1 MPVDEFTF
9 LVGVITVG
17 LLLLFLGYVFGRK
30 VGGISVD
37 KRWENKLPGLLKETR
52 DRSRTVLAG
61 RFSEQ
66 LAPYLP
72 DFPYSPTEVRF
83 VGSPVDF
90 IVFPGIDEKEPTEIV
105 FVEVKSGRSTLTH
118 VQRKLRDIVQA
129 GKIGWEEYRVPS
141 DFSG

>member
-1 MPVDEFTF
+1 M
-9 LVGVITVG
+9 GI
-17 LLLLFLGYVFGRK
+17 LLLFLGYLFGRK
-30 VGGISVD
+30 LGEIASD
-37 KRWENKLPGLLKETR
+37 KNWGDKLPGLLQKTR
-52 DRSRTVLAG
+52 EKSRTVLAG

-72 DFPYSPTEVRF
+72 DFPYSPTEARF
-83 VGSPVDF
+83 IGSPIDF

-105 FVEVKSGRSTLTH
+105 FVEVKSGKSTLTQ
-118 VQRKLRDIVQA
+118 VQRRLRDIVEA